1 MSNQAP
7 QQFSTAPQQNPQPVA
22 QPGMMSAPYR
32 HPQEQTVM
40 ILAIVG
46 IFTGITAPFAWYI
59 GSKAKQEMIS
69 QGMEPTSGLKT
80 WTTVGMVLTILFAV
94 GVVLEILIGIV
105 FIGAIG
111 SLAGTM

>member
-7 QQFSTAPQQNPQPVA
+7 QQFSTAPQQNPQPIA
-22 QPGMMSAPYR
+22 QPGMMPAPYR

-46 IFTGITAPFAWYI
+46 IFTCITAPFAWYI

-80 WTTVGMVLTILFAV
+80 WTTVGMVLTILFTV

-105 FIGAIG
+105 FIGTLG